1 MFPKDRPK
9 KETLRS
15 VTDFLSVLLLYIP
28 INKQTNKK
36 HRFHPWVRKIPWRR
50 KWNNLQYS
58 CLGNPIGREA
68 QWATVP
74 GVSKE
79 LDST

>member
-36 HRFHPWVRKIPWRR
+36 H
-50 KWNNLQYS
+50 
-58 CLGNPIGREA
+58 
-68 QWATVP
+68 
-74 GVSKE
+74 
-79 LDST
+79 